1 MAVQKEAVFKFQ
13 VPRGI
18 DASWLFLGNDFY
30 DFRADK
36 RALDFKFNDT
46 SLLTRKLAELQESD
60 SGYHSH
66 E

>member
-30 DFRADK
+30 NFRADK
-36 RALDFKFNDT
+36 RALNFKFNDT
-46 SLLTRKLAELQESD
+46 SLLTRKLAEAELQEF
-60 SGYHSH
+60 GLPFT
-66 E
+66 